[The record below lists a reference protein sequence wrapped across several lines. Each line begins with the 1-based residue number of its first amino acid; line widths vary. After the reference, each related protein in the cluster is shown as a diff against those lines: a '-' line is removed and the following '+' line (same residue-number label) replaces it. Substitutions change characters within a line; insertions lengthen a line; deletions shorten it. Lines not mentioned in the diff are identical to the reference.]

1 MADQNFTNF
10 TLKTP
15 ANTDFLVGYN
25 ADGSNEFKT
34 TVSALVSSYAT
45 NTALNAASSVL
56 LPTSVYREASGNW
69 QSSYEYVNNNSEN
82 WDSVYLQVNEL
93 SSSWQGG
100 DLSSYATKTA
110 LNAASSVLLPTNVYN
125 AASGSFVTTTALNAT
140 SSILLPTSVYRAT
153 SGTFLVSDTTTAP
166 TASSISNVILISQTD
181 YNNLPIKFAN
191 TLYFIV

>member
-1 MADQNFTNF
+1 MANKNFTDF

-15 ANTDFLVGYN
+15 ASGDFLVGYN
-25 ADGSNEFKT
+25 ADGSTEIRT
-34 TVSALVSSYAT
+34 TVGAFALSAHTHLASQISNSTTVGRSLMTATDAAAARAAIGAGTVSEGGEPEFQSITLSDSPDSLTLSANAAAT
-45 NTALNAASSVL
+45 RNNLGLNTASQM
-56 LPTSVYREASGNW
+56 P
-69 QSSYEYVNNNSEN
+69 
-82 WDSVYLQVNEL
+82 
-93 SSSWQGG
+93 
-100 DLSSYATKTA
+100 
-110 LNAASSVLLPTNVYN
+110 
-125 AASGSFVTTTALNAT
+125 SGSFATTTALNAA